1 MIRNK
6 LDIYNLSGP
15 THLTAIDW
23 NNADHRRSIVA
34 SLVQGVYVLEQDR
47 QHSLRQEAKAFALPW
62 WESFHFQLNY
72 KLLDNVD
79 KSIFGAIYELKPVYN
94 SDDSARSPPKYVVAF
109 RGNVLESYD
118 TCVRDLKLDIEY
130 YFNILH
136 WDSRFELAI
145 KKVEEMVHLA
155 GSSANVW
162 LAGHSLGS
170 AIALIAGKNMTRL
183 GYELETYL
191 FNPPFASLTSFF
203 MRFIKN
209 QTVKDIVHF
218 SQSRFKAI
226 VAKAYNNINNKA
238 KKCHDPFVL
247 LSTWLPY
254 LFVNPDDPLCSGYI
268 SYFENKKKME
278 KIGAK
283 KYEKLAT
290 KTSMRSLIFS
300 GLATLEISEHEPED
314 LHLLPSA
321 HMFTNRGQ
329 LPASRRAHG
338 IEQWWNPDTHCH
350 PMVYQFKE

>member
-47 QHSLRQEAKAFALPW
+47 QHSLRQEAKAVAPPC
-62 WESFHFQLNY
+62 LNQ
-72 KLLDNVD
+72 
-79 KSIFGAIYELKPVYN
+79 SITVTILQ
-94 SDDSARSPPKYVVAF
+94 DSPPKYVIAF

-118 TCVRDLKLDIEY
+118 TCIRDLKLDIEY

-145 KKVEEMVHLA
+145 KKVEEMVRLA

-162 LAGHSLGS
+162 LAGHSL
-170 AIALIAGKNMTRL
+170 
-183 GYELETYL
+183 
-191 FNPPFASLTSFF
+191 
-203 MRFIKN
+203 
-209 QTVKDIVHF
+209 
-218 SQSRFKAI
+218 
-226 VAKAYNNINNKA
+226 
-238 KKCHDPFVL
+238 
-247 LSTWLPY
+247 
-254 LFVNPDDPLCSGYI
+254 
-268 SYFENKKKME
+268 
-278 KIGAK
+278 
-283 KYEKLAT
+283 
-290 KTSMRSLIFS
+290 